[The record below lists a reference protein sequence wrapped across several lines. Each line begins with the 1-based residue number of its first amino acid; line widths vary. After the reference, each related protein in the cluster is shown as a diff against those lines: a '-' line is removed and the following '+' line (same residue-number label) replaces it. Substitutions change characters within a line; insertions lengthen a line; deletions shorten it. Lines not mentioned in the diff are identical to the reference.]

1 MGVAQWMRV
10 LDTVSGLAQLTER
23 FRRPASSD
31 IGPALPSG
39 GALGA
44 IEARLAG
51 VLVAALKEAFDR
63 DSTRMEMERSQIEAE
78 RQRAEEALRAEL
90 RRQAGERAL
99 DQLRLIALM
108 AIGVW
113 ALSAALS
120 VWLPGMRAGV
130 PRGLLGVGWALTLGA
145 LATSL
150 AAWQRV
156 VRVDGRDAPDD
167 QRRGR
172 FRAGRRGRCCAV
184 APHRRAGPDRR
195 QPDHRAVGVVHLISR
210 ECRPSDIARSRCGAL
225 PRGGEASR
233 EPWVRMAA
241 ARPRGV

>member
-23 FRRPASSD
+23 FRRPASRD

-156 VRVDGRDAPDD
+156 SAWTAETRQTTSGAAVSVQDS
-167 QRRGR
+167 
-172 FRAGRRGRCCAV
+172 AV
-184 APHRRAGPDRR
+184 AAAPWL
-195 QPDHRAVGVVHLISR
+195 LI
-210 ECRPSDIARSRCGAL
+210 GAL
-225 PRGGEASR
+225 ALTAASLIT
-233 EPWVRMAA
+233 AL
-241 ARPRGV
+241 